1 MDNETLKLFEQHR
14 RRLFGI
20 AYRILGVIA
29 ESEDI
34 VQEAWLRYQAE
45 KEPLRE
51 PAAWLSRVTARLA
64 LDALRAAHRRRLDY
78 IGPWLPELVPS
89 HLLEESPDDP
99 EKALLLRDAA
109 SVAFLRL
116 LEILSPIERVA
127 FVLRQV
133 FDTPYEEIAL
143 ALERSEMACRQLVS
157 RAARKLG
164 HEQPPKYEHDEAH
177 QHLLF
182 SLAQA
187 LHNADIT
194 QLTALLAPQVTL
206 YSDGGGEVKA
216 ARKPIYNADRVSRFL
231 LGLAKKSHPSDTW
244 LALSLN
250 GDIAFLLL
258 REATPFALL
267 TITCHEQSIHEIQI
281 LNTPSKIAPL
291 IALLP
296 APEESHAL
304 SS

>member
-1 MDNETLKLFEQHR
+1 MDNETLRLFEQHR

-45 KEPLRE
+45 TETLRE

-109 SVAFLRL
+109 STAFLRL
-116 LEILSPIERVA
+116 LEILSPTERVA

-133 FDTPYEEIAL
+133 FDTPYDEIAL
-143 ALERSEMACRQLVS
+143 ALERSEAACRQLVS
-157 RAARKLG
+157 RAIRKIG
-164 HEQPPKYEHDEAH
+164 HPQPPTYEHDEAH

-187 LHNADIT
+187 LHDADIA
-194 QLTALLAPQVTL
+194 QLTALLAPEVTL

-216 ARKPIYNADRVSRFL
+216 ARKPIYHADRVLRFL
-231 LGLAKKSHPSDTW
+231 LGLARKSLPSDTW
-244 LALSLN
+244 LMHSLN

-258 REATPFALL
+258 REDAPFALL
-267 TITCHEQSIHEIQI
+267 TITCYAQSIHEIQL
-281 LNTPSKIAPL
+281 LNAPSKIARI

-296 APEESHAL
+296 SIEG
-304 SS
+304 